1 MNFGKKIA
9 VKFTKMVSNKN
20 DLSITQEERCLMI
33 IVKYLIEDINSDLLM
48 TPGMYK
54 LYIKSD
60 DKTLFVVVDVGNNT
74 ASIINHHFGYNI
86 KMSQRVSTYIYNNF
100 TKEVEKRRTIME
112 NEYRGNIKYSLSG
125 IINNFKKEK

>member
-20 DLSITQEERCLMI
+20 DLNITQEERSLMI
-33 IVKYLIEDINSDLLM
+33 IVKYLIEDPNSDLLM

-60 DKTLFVVVDVGNNT
+60 DKTLFVVVDMGNNT

-86 KMSQRVSTYIYNNF
+86 KMSQRVMNYIDCNF
-100 TKEVEKRRTIME
+100 SKEVEKRRTIME

-125 IINNFKKEK
+125 IINNFKNK